1 MDYTTLAHEFMKNMG
16 QLRKHNSQK
25 QLNDSMHGEA
35 FVLHYIS
42 MHDGNVIPSEISKEM
57 GISSARIAATLNSL
71 ESKGMI
77 TRMIDVSDRRRILVE
92 LTSSGKEQ
100 VEKHFQEIMEFTT
113 NMLCFLGEHD
123 AKEYV
128 RIMGRLADRSPE
140 DFL

>member
-1 MDYTTLAHEFMKNMG
+1 MDYASLALEFMETMNR
-16 QLRKHNSQK
+16 LRKRNGQK
-25 QLNDSMHGEA
+25 KLNDSMHGEA

-42 MHDGNVIPSEISKEM
+42 LHEGNVIPSEISNEM

-92 LTSSGKEQ
+92 LTSSGREQ
-100 VEKHFQEIMEFTT
+100 VDKHFQEIMKFTT
-113 NMLCFLGEHD
+113 DMLCFLGEND

-128 RIMGRLADRSPE
+128 RIMRRLAERNPE

>member
-1 MDYTTLAHEFMKNMG
+1 MDYTALAQEFMRNMS
-16 QLRKHNSQK
+16 QLHRHNAQK
-25 QLNDSMHGEA
+25 KLNDSMHGES
-35 FVLHYIS
+35 FVLGYIS
-42 MHDGNVIPSEISKEM
+42 RHNGNVIPSEISNEM

-92 LTSSGKEQ
+92 LTPVGKEQ
-100 VEKHFQEIMEFTT
+100 VDQHFQEIMEFTT
-113 NMLCFLGEHD
+113 NMLCYLGEHD

-128 RIMGRLADRSPE
+128 RIMGRLAERKHE